1 MTVQLEPI
9 SPRGNAHLA
18 VRVRRTSTYASLDL
32 SLAALGVTVPQRRLP
47 RRVANARRGRFEDAG
62 TPGAHGPTTPLPP
75 RSLSG
80 RISAAVVVHNDH
92 TRPTHRVHS
101 CGAAATVCCSR
112 RPAMHGSASRTDALN
127 DECCDEATEDCSS
140 GRPATCNIGCARVL
154 LPFFDDCR
162 TALAVDTVAE
172 FDDIVAL
179 CQRTMEIE
187 DPLPVQCF
195 IRGDDVA
202 YETFVCSPDSPAWST
217 DGFTVR
223 SAHGVSAV
231 PGCATSTWTENAAQS
246 CPAPA
251 GHAGDAGGSSGS
263 GDESTCVAIMAES
276 TDDVASDPKV
286 VCPSGADIFRVEN
299 FDYNGLI
306 VSIPRTVTCVGSIG
320 GSFEWKV
327 SYAVQQGCEP
337 LGSPFVQH
345 GSFSQAMF
353 CPATMQH
360 GDPPMIDSEDGQL
373 AGQRAW
379 GDCYIPQPKAT
390 GGHVEG
396 HLIDGGL
403 SVEKHLWKKWAV
415 RLTRVGAET
424 ETVTGVTL
432 LSLPLWLS

>member
-1 MTVQLEPI
+1 MHGEDVLRTLVHPG
-9 SPRGNAHLA
+9 RM
-18 VRVRRTSTYASLDL
+18 VRRPPCHREACLVAFLLPLWCTTTTLALPTASTAV
-32 SLAALGVTVPQRRLP
+32 GRL
-47 RRVANARRGRFEDAG
+47 
-62 TPGAHGPTTPLPP
+62 LQ
-75 RSLSG
+75 
-80 RISAAVVVHNDH
+80 SAA
-92 TRPTHRVHS
+92 
-101 CGAAATVCCSR
+101 AADPQCTDL
-112 RPAMHGSASRTDALN
+112 PSRTDALN

-360 GDPPMIDSEDGQL
+360 GDPPMIDSEEGQL

-403 SVEKHLWKKWAV
+403 SVEKHL
-415 RLTRVGAET
+415 
-424 ETVTGVTL
+424 
-432 LSLPLWLS
+432 